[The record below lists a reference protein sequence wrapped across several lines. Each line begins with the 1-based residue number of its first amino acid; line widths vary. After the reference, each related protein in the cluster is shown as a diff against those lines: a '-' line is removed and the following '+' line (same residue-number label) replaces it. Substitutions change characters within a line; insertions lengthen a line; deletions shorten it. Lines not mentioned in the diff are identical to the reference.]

1 MKNQMKNLTK
11 TLLASAALSLA
22 AGSAFAQTS
31 TLTVTGNTKAATCA
45 LGAYLATAPTVV
57 VTSFALPDISTAALG
72 TTVGPINAA
81 NYTKEFLIKP
91 TSSTCISSGTGG
103 TFNASFSAT
112 NTDAN
117 VPTRA
122 KNNGTATGITVDL
135 VQTASASTGTGL
147 SIPTAPTTG
156 AIQHGLANQPIAT
169 GTGLAFTAR
178 YYKTLVAASSVGS
191 VTTSFTV
198 NNEYQ

>member
-1 MKNQMKNLTK
+1 MKNLTK

-22 AGSAFAQTS
+22 AGSAFAQS
-31 TLTVTGNTKAATCA
+31 TLSVTGATKAATCA
-45 LGAYLATAPTVV
+45 LGAYLATAPNTA
-57 VTSFALPDISTAALG
+57 VTTFALPDISTAALG

-91 TSSTCISSGTGG
+91 TLSTCISSGTGG

-122 KNNGTATGITVDL
+122 RNTGTATGITVDL

-147 SIPTAPTTG
+147 SIPTTPTTG
-156 AIQHGLANQPIAT
+156 ALQHGLANQPIAT

-178 YYKTLVAASSVGS
+178 YYKTLATASSVGTVS
-191 VTTSFTV
+191 TSFTV